1 MNALTITTA
10 GQARIASALLAGVTI
25 RATRMAVGDGPA
37 NLLSPAST
45 ALMHELLRLPVQTG
59 TVNGNQVNF
68 EAVVPAEL
76 GPLTIREMGLYDDAG
91 TMLAYGSLPDIYK
104 PAIVNSFSVAVRIIA
119 TLAFSAGTPVTVIQP
134 ATGIEDA
141 QIWTTPDGRRY
152 RLVLG
157 DDLLFTP
164 VQI

>member
-1 MNALTITTA
+1 MNALTITNA
-10 GQARIASALLAGVTI
+10 GQTRVASALSAGVPI
-25 RATRMAVGDGPA
+25 RATRMAVGSFPA
-37 NLLSPAST
+37 NLLTPAST
-45 ALMHELLRLPVQTG
+45 ALGNELLRLPVQTG

-76 GPLTIREMGLYDDAG
+76 GPFTLREMALYDDTG
-91 TMLAYGSLPDIYK
+91 VLIAYGSLPDIYK
-104 PAIVNSFSVAVRIIA
+104 PAIVNNFSVAVRIIA

-134 ATGIEDA
+134 ATGLEDA
-141 QIWTTPDGRRY
+141 QVWTTPDGRKY

-157 DDLLFTP
+157 DDLIFTP